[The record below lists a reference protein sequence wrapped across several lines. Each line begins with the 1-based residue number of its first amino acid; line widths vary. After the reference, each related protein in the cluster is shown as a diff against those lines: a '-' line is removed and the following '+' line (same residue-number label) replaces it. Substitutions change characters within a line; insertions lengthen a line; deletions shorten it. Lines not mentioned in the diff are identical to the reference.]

1 MVNALKRNNTIDLMR
16 FVCAILVV
24 AIHTHPFYDISEWA
38 GVFGTLILPRIAVP
52 FFLCVSGYFFIK
64 KLNENSENCFKPIIK
79 VVKIY
84 AIWSVPYVVLNVLS
98 DIMDGE
104 PIVQIVNN
112 CLTDFF
118 IKGSYY
124 HFWYFPALIISMLI
138 VVAFYK
144 LKKQRLMFYISIA
157 LYIIG
162 CVLRTYYHFVQNLPG
177 VKEFC
182 NSELFVPLRSIFMM
196 AFPFFASGYLLNLLM
211 EKVEIKEKFIGRFV
225 FFLWIVFF
233 VEIIAIYKTKIFFN
247 DITVTFTLYPLV
259 IGMVLLLLNNPMG
272 ENAVMSK
279 WAVYSRK
286 LANFIFYVHPLV
298 KLLLTKSFEVVFEIK
313 LEYTY
318 LFILTLFTTLFMGI
332 IICKLNIR
340 LINRFLV

>member
-1 MVNALKRNNTIDLMR
+1 MINALKRNNTIDLMR

-64 KLNENSENCFKPIIK
+64 KLNEDNENCFKPIIK

-84 AIWSVPYVVLNVLS
+84 AIWSIPYVGLNVLS

-104 PIVQIVNN
+104 PIVQIVRN
-112 CLTDFF
+112 CLTNFF
-118 IKGSYY
+118 VNGTWY

-138 VVAFYK
+138 VGAFYK
-144 LKKQRLMFYISIA
+144 LKKQKLIFWISII

-162 CVLRTYYHFVQNLPG
+162 CILRTYYHFVKNIPG
-177 VKEFC
+177 VETFC

-196 AFPFFASGYLLNLLM
+196 AFPFFASGYLLNLLIK
-211 EKVEIKEKFIGRFV
+211 KVEIKEKFIGKFV
-225 FFLWIVFF
+225 FFLWIGFF
-233 VEIIAIYKTKIFFN
+233 IEIIAIYKTKIFFN
-247 DITVTFTLYPLV
+247 DITVTFNLYPLV
-259 IGMVLLLLNNPMG
+259 IGMVLLLLKNPMS
-272 ENAVMSK
+272 ENVVMSK

-286 LANFIFYVHPLV
+286 LANFIFYVHPLT
-298 KLLLTKSFEVVFEIK
+298 KLVLTKAYEVVFEIK
-313 LEYTY
+313 LEYTN
-318 LFILTLFTTLFMGI
+318 LFILTLLITLMMGI
-332 IICKLNIR
+332 IICKLNFRI
-340 LINRFLV
+340 INRFLV